1 MAIREYGQEQP
12 YTPLGIF
19 KLRLPFIH
27 YKWEWS
33 EAIQAIFMC
42 ATCLGAIPILTE
54 YLGVSFELAWS
65 MVIINGILY
74 NLHALLGD
82 PVVPGWITP
91 SIPLTIVYL
100 SKFTIGVDRI
110 HALIALQ
117 LLVACIF
124 IIMGITGLAGK
135 LMGIIPV
142 SIKSGILLG
151 AGFAAVVGE
160 FSAKGRFNL
169 YPISIAFGGLFSFY
183 LLFSLKFRD
192 LRKKSKIA
200 DAFGKYG
207 MLPAI
212 FLSIIISPL
221 VKELPFPKI
230 ESVIKIPEMGNIL
243 REVSIFGV
251 GVPKAA
257 FFISAI
263 PMAAMIY
270 IIAFGDFVTSSAL
283 INEADEVRQDE
294 KIDFNSNRSNLI
306 SGLRNIIQ
314 SILIP
319 YIPMCGPLWAAVTAS
334 VSQRYKEGRTA
345 MDSIYGGVGTFRIM
359 TCISVALV
367 PIVSLVQPILPV
379 ALSLTMLVQGYICTR
394 LAMSMCKS
402 ELDMGIAGV
411 MAAVLA
417 TKGAAWGLGI
427 GIILYVLLENIKGK
441 QNETNETVEVQE

>member
-1 MAIREYGQEQP
+1 MAIKREYGQEQP

-33 EAIQAIFMC
+33 EAMQAILMC

-54 YLGVSFELAWS
+54 HLGISFELAWS

-100 SKFTIGVDRI
+100 SKFTIGIDRI

-117 LLVACIF
+117 ILVACIF

-183 LLFSLKFRD
+183 LLFSIKFRD
-192 LRKKSKIA
+192 L
-200 DAFGKYG
+200 
-207 MLPAI
+207 
-212 FLSIIISPL
+212 
-221 VKELPFPKI
+221 
-230 ESVIKIPEMGNIL
+230 
-243 REVSIFGV
+243 
-251 GVPKAA
+251 
-257 FFISAI
+257 
-263 PMAAMIY
+263 
-270 IIAFGDFVTSSAL
+270 
-283 INEADEVRQDE
+283 
-294 KIDFNSNRSNLI
+294 
-306 SGLRNIIQ
+306 
-314 SILIP
+314 
-319 YIPMCGPLWAAVTAS
+319 
-334 VSQRYKEGRTA
+334 
-345 MDSIYGGVGTFRIM
+345 
-359 TCISVALV
+359 
-367 PIVSLVQPILPV
+367 
-379 ALSLTMLVQGYICTR
+379 
-394 LAMSMCKS
+394 
-402 ELDMGIAGV
+402 
-411 MAAVLA
+411 
-417 TKGAAWGLGI
+417 
-427 GIILYVLLENIKGK
+427 
-441 QNETNETVEVQE
+441 